1 VVQFVLRRLL
11 ATVPVLLGVTFLVV
25 AATKLIPGSPGSM
38 RGEKLTKT
46 EIAAIDAKYGYDRPV
61 VVQYLSY
68 VGHVAQ
74 GDLGECWA
82 HSPGRPVWDELKER
96 FPATIELACCAML
109 MATLLGTLLGV
120 VAAVRPRGLVDWA
133 IMTLALVGLSMPIFW
148 LGILLQIEVP
158 VVQRVD
164 LATDADAFAW
174 SGFYTIDAIHAR
186 DPKLLGEVL
195 QHLMIPSIALATIPL
210 ATIARLTRAS
220 LLEALQQDYVRTARA
235 KGLAPTA
242 VVLKHGLRNALIPI
256 VTALGLQLA
265 ALLGGAILTE
275 TVFSWPGV
283 GSYIYE
289 AATNKDLP
297 ALQGAVLV
305 VSLVYIV
312 ANLIVD
318 VSYAL
323 IDPRVRVE

>member
-1 VVQFVLRRLL
+1 MLI
-11 ATVPVLLGVTFLVV
+11 ATFAGV
-25 AATKLIPGSPGSM
+25 
-38 RGEKLTKT
+38 
-46 EIAAIDAKYGYDRPV
+46 
-61 VVQYLSY
+61 
-68 VGHVAQ
+68 
-74 GDLGECWA
+74 
-82 HSPGRPVWDELKER
+82 
-96 FPATIELACCAML
+96 
-109 MATLLGTLLGV
+109 LLGV
-120 VAAVRPRGLVDWA
+120 VAAVRPRGPVDWA
-133 IMTLALVGLSMPIFW
+133 IMTFALVGLSMPVFW
-148 LGILLQIEVP
+148 LGVLLQIEFP
-158 VVQRVD
+158 IAQRVE
-164 LATDADAFAW
+164 LLTDPSDFAW
-174 SGFYTIDAIHAR
+174 SGFYVVDAIHAR
-186 DPKLLGEVL
+186 DVDRLAEVL
-195 QHLMIPSIALATIPL
+195 KHLLLPSIVLATIPL

-297 ALQGAVLV
+297 ALQGAVLI

-312 ANLIVD
+312 ANLVVD